1 LVVLVEQAAEVMVLL
16 HHLLLEAME
25 LLTLVVVQAAV
36 QTQAMAVQA
45 DQA

>member
-1 LVVLVEQAAEVMVLL
+1 LEAQAVAVMVQL
-16 HHLLLEAME
+16 HHLLLEVTE

-36 QTQAMAVQA
+36 QTQAMAALV